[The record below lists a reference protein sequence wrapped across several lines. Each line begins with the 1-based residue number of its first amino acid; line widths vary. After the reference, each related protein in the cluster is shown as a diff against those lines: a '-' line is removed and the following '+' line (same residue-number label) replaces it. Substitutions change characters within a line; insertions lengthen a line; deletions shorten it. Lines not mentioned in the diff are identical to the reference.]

1 MKRINTIILP
11 LLAAAA
17 LSSCSKQAAPDSNFP
32 EDRVI
37 RVEASVLPSTKG
49 SYTTGVLNE
58 FAFYSL
64 NFNDNGLSYIYS
76 KKCSRSPYSYPGYI
90 PSWEWEDGAP
100 LWKNS
105 SDEVGMIAIAPL
117 PSEYQYMSY
126 DYFDHNGGN
135 QGYKFQIQT
144 AQSSSDSGSDLIGWC
159 KKGQPSAFLNNDKK
173 VNIEFQHLLS
183 RLNLSFVL
191 ATEFN
196 ALKIP
201 ESDIVSEVVIKN
213 TSISAFVQ
221 SLEEQGELKLSA
233 TAMSSTKADVRAYNT
248 DWTSVTSKEDRCRSQ
263 WECILVPETGAN
275 ITISFNVNG
284 KPYIC
289 TLSGK
294 TLEQGKAHNLTIN
307 VGKDVA
313 TVGPMTIAGWVESG
327 SNSNLETE

>member
-1 MKRINTIILP
+1 MKHSNIILP
-11 LLAAAA
+11 LLAAVA
-17 LSSCSKQAAPDSNFP
+17 LSSCNKQAAPDSNFP

-37 RVEASVLPSTKG
+37 RVQASVLPSTKG

-58 FAFYSL
+58 FAFYSV

-76 KKCSRSPYSYPGYI
+76 KKCSRSPYSFVGYTA
-90 PSWEWEDGAP
+90 SWEWEDGAP
-100 LWKNS
+100 LWRNS
-105 SDEVGMIAIAPL
+105 SDEVGMIAIAPV
-117 PSEYQYMSY
+117 PSDYQTMSY

-159 KKGQPSAFLNNDKK
+159 KKGLPSAFLNNDKK

-183 RLNLSFVL
+183 RLNLTFVL

-196 ALKIP
+196 ALAIP
-201 ESDIVSEVVIKN
+201 TSDIVSDVVIKD
-213 TSISAFVQ
+213 A
-221 SLEEQGELKLSA
+221 SLEARVQLLPEGKLSA
-233 TAMSSTKADVRAYNT
+233 ATASSTKADISAYNT
-248 DWTSVTSKEDRCRSQ
+248 NWTPASSKEGRCSSQ

-289 TLSGK
+289 ILSGK
-294 TLEQGKAHNLTIN
+294 DLEQGKAHNLTIN

-313 TVGPMTIAGWVESG
+313 TVGPMTIAGWVDSG

>member
-1 MKRINTIILP
+1 MKRIYTILLP

-37 RVEASVLPSTKG
+37 RVQASVLPSTKG
-49 SYTTGVLNE
+49 SYTTYNLNE

-64 NFNDNGLSYIYS
+64 DFNAYQYQYS
-76 KKCSRSPYSYPGYI
+76 KKCSRDPYSIPGFT

-105 SDEVGMIAIAPL
+105 SDEVGMIAIAPV
-117 PSEYQYMSY
+117 PSDYQSMSY

-144 AQSSSDSGSDLIGWC
+144 EQSFSDSGSDLIGWC

-183 RLNLSFVL
+183 RLNLTFVL

-196 ALKIP
+196 ALSIP
-201 ESDIVSEVVIKN
+201 TSDIVSDVVIKDA
-213 TSISAFVQ
+213 SIDALVQ
-221 SLEEQGELKLSA
+221 LLNGSLSA
-233 TAMSSTKADVRAYNT
+233 AVTSTSAKDDVFAYNT
-248 DWTSVTSKEDRCRSQ
+248 NWTTVTSKEDRCRSQ

-289 TLSGK
+289 TLSSK

-313 TVGPMTIAGWVESG
+313 TVGSMTIAAWEDGG
-327 SNSNLETE
+327 SSKLETE

>member
-1 MKRINTIILP
+1 MKRINTILIP

-37 RVEASVLPSTKG
+37 RVQASVLPSTKG
-49 SYTTGVLNE
+49 SYTTYNLSE

-64 NFNDNGLSYIYS
+64 DFDAFQYQYS
-76 KKCSRSPYSYPGYI
+76 KKCSRSPYSFEGYT
-90 PSWEWEDGAP
+90 PSWGWEGDAP

-105 SDEVGMIAIAPL
+105 SDIVGMIAIAPVH
-117 PSEYQYMSY
+117 SDYQNLS
-126 DYFDHNGGN
+126 FDTFNHTHLT
-135 QGYKFQIQT
+135 GYTFQIQT
-144 AQSSSDSGSDLIGWC
+144 EQSFSDNDSDLIGWC
-159 KKGQPSAFLNNDKK
+159 EKGRTLDLLNKDKK
-173 VNIEFQHLLS
+173 VDITFQHLLS
-183 RLNLSFVL
+183 RLNLTFVL

-196 ALKIP
+196 ALAIP
-201 ESDIVSEVVIKN
+201 TSDIVSDVVIKD
-213 TSISAFVQ
+213 A
-221 SLEEQGELKLSA
+221 SLEARVQLLPEGKLSA
-233 TAMSSTKADVRAYNT
+233 ATASSTKADISAYNT
-248 DWTSVTSKEDRCRSQ
+248 NWTPASSKEGRCSSQ
-263 WECILVPETGAN
+263 WECILVPETGTN

-294 TLEQGKAHNLTIN
+294 NLEQGKAHNLTIN

-313 TVGPMTIAGWVESG
+313 TVGPMTIAGWVDSG

>member
-37 RVEASVLPSTKG
+37 RVQASVLPSTKG
-49 SYTTGVLNE
+49 SYTTYNLSE

-64 NFNDNGLSYIYS
+64 DFDAFQYQYS
-76 KKCSRSPYSYPGYI
+76 KKCSRSPYSFEGYT
-90 PSWEWEDGAP
+90 PSWGWEGDAP

-105 SDEVGMIAIAPL
+105 SDIVGMIAIAPVH
-117 PSEYQYMSY
+117 SDYQNLS
-126 DYFDHNGGN
+126 FDTFNHTHLT
-135 QGYKFQIQT
+135 GYTFQIQT
-144 AQSSSDSGSDLIGWC
+144 EQSSSNSGSDLIGWF
-159 KKGQPSAFLNNDKK
+159 KEGRTSDLLNKDKK
-173 VNIEFQHLLS
+173 VDITFQHLLS
-183 RLNLSFVL
+183 RLNLTFVL

-196 ALKIP
+196 AIDIP
-201 ESDIVSEVVIKN
+201 TSDIVSDVVIKDA
-213 TSISAFVQ
+213 SIEARVQ
-221 SLEEQGELKLSA
+221 LLPEGNLSA
-233 TAMSSTKADVRAYNT
+233 AVTSTSAKDDVRAYNT
-248 DWTSVTSKEDRCRSQ
+248 GWTPASSKEDRCRSQ
-263 WECILVPETGAN
+263 WECILVPETGTG

-294 TLEQGKAHNLTIN
+294 DLEQGKAHNLTIN

-313 TVGPMTIAGWVESG
+313 TVGPMTIAGWENG
-327 SNSNLETE
+327 GDSNLETE

>member
-1 MKRINTIILP
+1 MKRINTILIP

-37 RVEASVLPSTKG
+37 RVQASVLPSTKG
-49 SYTTGVLNE
+49 SYTTYNLSE

-64 NFNDNGLSYIYS
+64 DFDAFQYQYS
-76 KKCSRSPYSYPGYI
+76 KKCSRSPYSFEGYT
-90 PSWEWEDGAP
+90 PSWGWEGDAP

-105 SDEVGMIAIAPL
+105 SDIVGMIAIAPV
-117 PSEYQYMSY
+117 PSDYQNLRY
-126 DYFDHNGGN
+126 DTFT
-135 QGYKFQIQT
+135 GYTFQIQT
-144 AQSSSDSGSDLIGWC
+144 EQSFSDNDSDLIGWC

-233 TAMSSTKADVRAYNT
+233 TAMSSTKADVSAYNT
-248 DWTSVTSKEDRCRSQ
+248 NWTSVTSKEDRCRSQ

-313 TVGPMTIAGWVESG
+313 TVGPMTIAGWEYGGDKS
-327 SNSNLETE
+327 LETE

>member
-1 MKRINTIILP
+1 MKHSNIILP
-11 LLAAAA
+11 LLAAVA
-17 LSSCSKQAAPDSNFP
+17 LSSCNKQAAPDSNFP

-37 RVEASVLPSTKG
+37 RVQASVLPSTKG
-49 SYTTGVLNE
+49 SYTNDNLSE

-64 NFNDNGLSYIYS
+64 DFDAFQYQYS
-76 KKCSRSPYSYPGYI
+76 KKCSRSPYSFEGYT
-90 PSWEWEDGAP
+90 PSWGWEGDAP

-105 SDEVGMIAIAPL
+105 SDIVGMIAIAPVH
-117 PSEYQYMSY
+117 SDYQNLS
-126 DYFDHNGGN
+126 FDTFNHTHLT
-135 QGYKFQIQT
+135 GYTFQIQT
-144 AQSSSDSGSDLIGWC
+144 EQSFSDNDSDLIGWC
-159 KKGQPSAFLNNDKK
+159 EKGRTLDLLNSDKK
-173 VNIEFQHLLS
+173 VNITFQHLLS

-196 ALKIP
+196 ALEIP

-233 TAMSSTKADVRAYNT
+233 TAMSSTKADVSAYNT
-248 DWTSVTSKEDRCRSQ
+248 NWTSATSKEERCCSQ

-294 TLEQGKAHNLTIN
+294 NLEQGKAHNLTIN
-307 VGKDVA
+307 VGKDVD
-313 TVGPMTIAGWVESG
+313 TVGPMTIAGWVDSG

>member
-1 MKRINTIILP
+1 MKRINTVILP

-37 RVEASVLPSTKG
+37 RVQASVLPSTKG
-49 SYTTGVLNE
+49 SYTTYNLSE

-64 NFNDNGLSYIYS
+64 DFDAFQYQYS
-76 KKCSRSPYSYPGYI
+76 KKCSRSPYSFPGYV
-90 PSWEWEDGAP
+90 PSWEWDGDAP

-105 SDEVGMIAIAPL
+105 SDIVGMIAIAPVH
-117 PSEYQYMSY
+117 SDYQNLS
-126 DYFDHNGGN
+126 FDTFNPTHLT
-135 QGYKFQIQT
+135 GYTFQIQT
-144 AQSSSDSGSDLIGWC
+144 EQSSSNSGSDLIGWF
-159 KKGQPSAFLNNDKK
+159 KEGRTSDLLNKDKK
-173 VNIEFQHLLS
+173 VDITFQHLLS
-183 RLNLSFVL
+183 RLNLTFVL

-196 ALKIP
+196 AIDIP
-201 ESDIVSEVVIKN
+201 TSDIVSDVVIKDA
-213 TSISAFVQ
+213 SIEARVQ
-221 SLEEQGELKLSA
+221 LLPEGNLSA
-233 TAMSSTKADVRAYNT
+233 AVTSTSAKDDVRAYNT
-248 DWTSVTSKEDRCRSQ
+248 GWPPASSKEDRCRSQ

-313 TVGPMTIAGWVESG
+313 TVGPMTIAGWENG
-327 SNSNLETE
+327 GDSNLKTE

>member
-37 RVEASVLPSTKG
+37 RVQASVLPSTKG
-49 SYTTGVLNE
+49 SYTTYNLSE

-64 NFNDNGLSYIYS
+64 DFDAFQYQYS
-76 KKCSRSPYSYPGYI
+76 KKCSRSPYSFPGYV
-90 PSWEWEDGAP
+90 PSWEWDGDTP

-105 SDEVGMIAIAPL
+105 SDIVGMIAIAPVH
-117 PSEYQYMSY
+117 SDYQNLS
-126 DYFDHNGGN
+126 FDTFNPTHLT
-135 QGYKFQIQT
+135 GYTFQIQT
-144 AQSSSDSGSDLIGWC
+144 EQNLNNSGSDLIGWF
-159 KKGQPSAFLNNDKK
+159 KEGRTSDLLNSDKK
-173 VNIEFQHLLS
+173 VDITFQHLLS
-183 RLNLSFVL
+183 RLNLTFVL

-196 ALKIP
+196 ALAIP
-201 ESDIVSEVVIKN
+201 TSDIVSDVVIKD
-213 TSISAFVQ
+213 A
-221 SLEEQGELKLSA
+221 SLEARVQLLPEGKLSA
-233 TAMSSTKADVRAYNT
+233 ATASSTKADISAYNT
-248 DWTSVTSKEDRCRSQ
+248 NWTPASSKEGRCSSQ
-263 WECILVPETGAN
+263 WECILVPEAGAN

-289 TLSGK
+289 ILSGK
-294 TLEQGKAHNLTIN
+294 DLEQGKAHNLTIN

-313 TVGPMTIAGWVESG
+313 TVGSMTIAGWVDSG

>member
-1 MKRINTIILP
+1 MKRINTILLP

-32 EDRVI
+32 EDCVI
-37 RVEASVLPSTKG
+37 RVQASVLPSTKG
-49 SYTTGVLNE
+49 SYDSSNLYE

-64 NFNDNGLSYIYS
+64 DFDANSYKYS
-76 KKCSRSPYSYPGYI
+76 KKCSRSPYSFEGYTS
-90 PSWEWEDGAP
+90 SWEWEGDAP
-100 LWKNS
+100 LWRNS
-105 SDEVGMIAIAPL
+105 RDAVAMIAIAPV
-117 PSEYQYMSY
+117 PSDYQSMSY

-144 AQSSSDSGSDLIGWC
+144 AQRSSDSGSDLIGWC
-159 KKGQPSAFLNNDKK
+159 KKGQPSAFLNNGK

-183 RLNLSFVL
+183 RLNLTFVL

-196 ALKIP
+196 ALDIP

-233 TAMSSTKADVRAYNT
+233 TAMSSAKADVSAYST

-263 WECILVPETGAN
+263 WECILVPETGTG

-284 KPYIC
+284 KPYCCI
-289 TLSGK
+289 LSNK

-313 TVGPMTIAGWVESG
+313 TVGSMTIAAWEDGG
-327 SNSNLETE
+327 SSNLETE

>member
-1 MKRINTIILP
+1 MKRINTILIP

-37 RVEASVLPSTKG
+37 RVQASVLPSTKG
-49 SYTTGVLNE
+49 SYTNDNLSE

-64 NFNDNGLSYIYS
+64 DFDAFQYQYS
-76 KKCSRSPYSYPGYI
+76 KKCSRSPYSFVGYTA
-90 PSWEWEDGAP
+90 SWEWEDGAP
-100 LWKNS
+100 LWRTS
-105 SDEVGMIAIAPL
+105 SDEVGLIAIAPV
-117 PSEYQYMSY
+117 PSDYQTMSY

-159 KKGQPSAFLNNDKK
+159 KKGLPSAFLNNDKK

-196 ALKIP
+196 ALEIP

-233 TAMSSTKADVRAYNT
+233 TAMSSTKADVSAYT
-248 DWTSVTSKEDRCRSQ
+248 TGWTSVTSKEDRCRSQ
-263 WECILVPETGAN
+263 WECILVPEAGAN

-294 TLEQGKAHNLTIN
+294 NLEQGKAHNLTIN

-313 TVGPMTIAGWVESG
+313 TVGSMTIAGWVDSG

>member
-37 RVEASVLPSTKG
+37 RVQASVLPSTKG
-49 SYTTGVLNE
+49 SYTTYNLSE

-64 NFNDNGLSYIYS
+64 DFDAFQYQYS
-76 KKCSRSPYSYPGYI
+76 KKCSRSPYSFEGYT
-90 PSWEWEDGAP
+90 PSWGWEGDAP

-105 SDEVGMIAIAPL
+105 SDIVGMIAIAPVH
-117 PSEYQYMSY
+117 SDYQNLS
-126 DYFDHNGGN
+126 FDTFNPTHLT
-135 QGYKFQIQT
+135 GYTFQIQT
-144 AQSSSDSGSDLIGWC
+144 EQSSSNSGSDLIGWF
-159 KKGQPSAFLNNDKK
+159 KEGRTSDLLNKDKK
-173 VNIEFQHLLS
+173 VDITFQHLLS
-183 RLNLSFVL
+183 RLNLTFVL

-196 ALKIP
+196 AIDIP
-201 ESDIVSEVVIKN
+201 TSDIVSDVVIKDA
-213 TSISAFVQ
+213 SIEARVQ
-221 SLEEQGELKLSA
+221 LLPEGNLSA
-233 TAMSSTKADVRAYNT
+233 AVTSTSAKDDVRAYNT
-248 DWTSVTSKEDRCRSQ
+248 GWTPASSKEDRCRSQ
-263 WECILVPETGAN
+263 WECILVPETGTG

-289 TLSGK
+289 ILSGK
-294 TLEQGKAHNLTIN
+294 DLEQGKAHNLTIN

-313 TVGPMTIAGWVESG
+313 TVGSMTIAGWVDSG

>member
-37 RVEASVLPSTKG
+37 RVQASVLPSTKG
-49 SYTTGVLNE
+49 SYTTYNLSE

-64 NFNDNGLSYIYS
+64 DFDAFQYQYS
-76 KKCSRSPYSYPGYI
+76 KKCSRSPYSFEGYT
-90 PSWEWEDGAP
+90 PSWEWDGDTP

-105 SDEVGMIAIAPL
+105 SDEVGMIAIAPV
-117 PSEYQYMSY
+117 PSDYQNLRY
-126 DYFDHNGGN
+126 DTFPFT
-135 QGYKFQIQT
+135 GYTFQIQT
-144 AQSSSDSGSDLIGWC
+144 AQSSSNSGSDLIGWF
-159 KKGQPSAFLNNDKK
+159 KEGRTSDLLNKDKK
-173 VNIEFQHLLS
+173 VDITFQHLLS
-183 RLNLSFVL
+183 RLNLTFVL

-196 ALKIP
+196 ALAIP
-201 ESDIVSEVVIKN
+201 TSDIVSDVVIKD
-213 TSISAFVQ
+213 A
-221 SLEEQGELKLSA
+221 SLEARVQLLPEGKLSA
-233 TAMSSTKADVRAYNT
+233 ATASSTKADISAYNT
-248 DWTSVTSKEDRCRSQ
+248 NWTPASSKEGRCSSQ
-263 WECILVPETGAN
+263 WECILVPETGTG

-289 TLSGK
+289 ILSGK
-294 TLEQGKAHNLTIN
+294 DLEQGKAHNLTIN

-313 TVGPMTIAGWVESG
+313 TVGSMTIAGWVDSG

>member
-37 RVEASVLPSTKG
+37 RVQASVLPSTKG
-49 SYTTGVLNE
+49 SYTNDNLSE

-64 NFNDNGLSYIYS
+64 DFDAFQYQYS
-76 KKCSRSPYSYPGYI
+76 KKCSRSPYSFPGYV
-90 PSWEWEDGAP
+90 PSWEWDGDTP

-105 SDEVGMIAIAPL
+105 SDEVGMIAIAPV
-117 PSEYQYMSY
+117 PSDYQNLS
-126 DYFDHNGGN
+126 FDTFNHTHLT
-135 QGYKFQIQT
+135 GYTFQIQT
-144 AQSSSDSGSDLIGWC
+144 EQSFSDNDSDLIGWC
-159 KKGQPSAFLNNDKK
+159 EKGRTLDLLNSDKK
-173 VNIEFQHLLS
+173 VNITFQHLLS
-183 RLNLSFVL
+183 RLNLTFVL

-196 ALKIP
+196 ALAIP
-201 ESDIVSEVVIKN
+201 TSDIVSDVVIKE
-213 TSISAFVQ
+213 A
-221 SLEEQGELKLSA
+221 SLDALVKVDSDLIA
-233 TAMSSTKADVRAYNT
+233 TAASNTAKADVSAYNT
-248 DWTSVTSKEDRCRSQ
+248 NWTSATSKEDRCRSQ

-294 TLEQGKAHNLTIN
+294 DLEQGKAHNLTIN

-313 TVGPMTIAGWVESG
+313 TVGSMTIAAWEDGG
-327 SNSNLETE
+327 SSNLETE

>member
-37 RVEASVLPSTKG
+37 RVQASVLPSTKG
-49 SYTTGVLNE
+49 SYTTGDLSE

-64 NFNDNGLSYIYS
+64 DFDAYQYQYS
-76 KKCSRSPYSYPGYI
+76 KKCSRSSYSFPGNV
-90 PSWEWEDGAP
+90 PSWEWEGDAP

-105 SDEVGMIAIAPL
+105 SDIVGMIAIAPV
-117 PSEYQYMSY
+117 PSDYQNLS
-126 DYFDHNGGN
+126 FDTFNPYT
-135 QGYKFQIQT
+135 GYTFQIQT
-144 AQSSSDSGSDLIGWC
+144 AQSLNNSGSDLIGWC
-159 KKGQPSAFLNNDKK
+159 EKGRTSDLLNIDKK
-173 VNIEFQHLLS
+173 VDITFQHLLS
-183 RLNLSFVL
+183 RLNLTFVL

-196 ALKIP
+196 ALEIP

-233 TAMSSTKADVRAYNT
+233 TAMSSTKADVSAYNT
-248 DWTSVTSKEDRCRSQ
+248 NWTSVTSKEDRCRSQ

-289 TLSGK
+289 ILSGK
-294 TLEQGKAHNLTIN
+294 DLEQGKAHNLTIN

-313 TVGPMTIAGWVESG
+313 TVGEMTIAGWENGGDSK
-327 SNSNLETE
+327 LETE